1 MARTQASFPGGPR
14 FSDHLGLGVIAQA
27 FPLCSVEAALD
38 ACGVRSARRRDLPL
52 EAMVY
57 YVIAMGL
64 FRHVSTREVLRCLA
78 DGLRM
83 VAPGVSVRISGKSS
97 ISRARSR
104 LGIAPFEELWR
115 KQVTPLAKHGEPGAR
130 HWGFRI
136 VALDSATLDLPDEKR
151 NREAFVLPGDKR
163 GTEMV
168 PKARLALL
176 METGTRAALA
186 WRAGPVLGS
195 SELEQA
201 EALLSNLEPGM
212 LVLAD
217 CSQFGL
223 PFWSTALK
231 TGADLLW
238 RVSADVRLH
247 PAGEPFKDGSWPAE
261 FRESGS
267 HLPRSR
273 GACRIR
279 VVEYRLSTRPDESY
293 RLATTLLDPDR
304 FPACELASLY
314 HENFEIENARDD
326 VKAHFLGP
334 GTALRSKT
342 PELVLQEIEGLMLA
356 HYAVRFLIHQATGR
370 AREDPAPVGFADA
383 VRVVWRASRTRVPFS
398 PDPEARKGSRGS
410 RLRRDHR
417 GARCKASDR
426 P

>member
-115 KQVTPLAKHGEPGAR
+115 KQVMPLAKHGEPGAR

-136 VALDSATLDLPDEKR
+136 VALDSATLDIPDEKR
-151 NREAFVLPGDKR
+151 NREAFVLPGDMC

-217 CSQFGL
+217 CGQFGL
-223 PFWSTALK
+223 PFWSMAL
-231 TGADLLW
+231 TTDADLLW
-238 RVSADVRLH
+238 RVSADAPLH

-267 HLPRSR
+267 DLPRSR

-279 VVEYRLSTRPDESY
+279 VVEYRLSARPDESC

-314 HENFEIENARDD
+314 HEKFEIENARDE

-356 HYAVRFLIHQATGR
+356 HYAVRFLIHQATGW
-370 AREDPAPVGFADA
+370 AREDPAPVGLADA
-383 VRVVWRASRTRVPFS
+383 VRVVR
-398 PDPEARKGSRGS
+398 RGQQNP
-410 RLRRDHR
+410 
-417 GARCKASDR
+417 GAVF